1 MMQSVETEVELR
13 FLLHHSDINSE
24 DVYVTLS
31 GIAFIQCRTLGL
43 PKSHGEYTSL

>member
-13 FLLHHSDINSE
+13 FLLRHSDIDSE

-31 GIAFIQCRTLGL
+31 GTAFIWCRTWGL
-43 PKSHGEYTSL
+43 PNSHGEYTSL